1 MRAGGHPGLHDSGI
15 LGTALRAFATFFA
28 TIGPVE
34 AAVLFASFCPRFSR
48 AERIAISLKAIG
60 IATGIVL
67 FFALCGT
74 TILAALGVTF
84 SALQAAGGVILA
96 IIAIDM
102 IFEAKIGGSTISQPE
117 SAEAQAKDDD
127 IAVFPLATP
136 ILAGPGAMSGAML
149 LMANTKGDLAGQ
161 AAVIAALFTVMVF
174 TFLLLVV
181 AQELR
186 EWIGVTAQR
195 VVMRVFGILLA
206 AIAVQSVFNGIAGS
220 GLFVQR

>member
-1 MRAGGHPGLHDSGI
+1 M

-34 AAVLFASFCPRFSR
+34 AAVLFATFCPRFRR
-48 AERIAISLKAIG
+48 AERIAISLKAVG
-60 IATGIVL
+60 IATGIIL
-67 FFALCGT
+67 FFALFGT
-74 TILAALGVTF
+74 AILATLGVTF
-84 SALQAAGGVILA
+84 PALQAAGGIILA

-102 IFEAKIGGSTISQPE
+102 IFEARIGGSTISQPE
-117 SAEAQAKDDD
+117 SAEARAKNDD

-149 LMANTKGDLAGQ
+149 LMANTKGDFTGQ
-161 AAVIAALFTVMVF
+161 AAVIAALLTVMAF
-174 TFLLLVV
+174 TLLLMLA

-206 AIAVQSVFNGIAGS
+206 AIAMQSVFNGIAGS
-220 GLFVQR
+220 GIFAQSR

>member
-1 MRAGGHPGLHDSGI
+1 METI

-34 AAVLFASFCPRFSR
+34 AAVLFATFCPRFSR
-48 AERIAISLKAIG
+48 AERLTVSLKATG
-60 IATGIVL
+60 IATAIIL
-67 FFALCGT
+67 FFALFGT
-74 TILAALGVTF
+74 AILSALGVTF
-84 SALQAAGGVILA
+84 PALQAAGGFILA
-96 IIAIDM
+96 FIALDM
-102 IFEAKIGGSTISQPE
+102 IFEAQIGGSTISQPE
-117 SAEAQAKDDD
+117 SAEAHSKDDD

-149 LMANTKGDLAGQ
+149 LMANTKGNFGDQLA
-161 AAVIAALFTVMVF
+161 VVAALLTVMAL
-174 TFLLLVV
+174 TLLLLLV

-195 VVMRVFGILLA
+195 VIMRVLGILLA

-220 GLFVQR
+220 GIFTRAL

>member
-1 MRAGGHPGLHDSGI
+1 MLK
-15 LGTALRAFATFFA
+15 TALPAFATFFA

-48 AERIAISLKAIG
+48 AERIAISLKATV
-60 IATGIVL
+60 IATGIIL
-67 FFALCGT
+67 FFALFGT
-74 TILAALGVTF
+74 AILSALGVTF
-84 SALQAAGGVILA
+84 PALQVAGGITLGV
-96 IIAIDM
+96 IAIDM
-102 IFEAKIGGSTISQPE
+102 IFEAKIGGSTISRPE
-117 SAEAQAKDDD
+117 SAEARAKAED

-149 LMANTKGDLAGQ
+149 LMANAKGNVSEQ
-161 AAVIAALFTVMVF
+161 AAVIGALFTVMAV
-174 TFLLLVV
+174 TLLLMLA

-195 VVMRVFGILLA
+195 VIMRVFGILLA

-220 GLFVQR
+220 GLFTRPA

>member
-1 MRAGGHPGLHDSGI
+1 M
-15 LGTALRAFATFFA
+15 LGNALPAFATFFA

-48 AERIAISLKAIG
+48 AERIAVSLKAVG
-60 IATGIVL
+60 IATGIIL
-67 FFALCGT
+67 FFALFGT
-74 TILAALGVTF
+74 AILQALGVTF
-84 SALQAAGGVILA
+84 PALQAAGGIILA
-96 IIAIDM
+96 IIALDM

-117 SAEAQAKDDD
+117 NAEAQAKDDD

-149 LMANTKGDLAGQ
+149 LMANAKGNLADQ
-161 AAVIAALFTVMVF
+161 VSVIAALFTVMGF
-174 TFLLLVV
+174 TLILMLA
-181 AQELR
+181 AQEIR

-195 VVMRVFGILLA
+195 VIMRVFGILLA

-220 GLFVQR
+220 GIFMRQL

>member
-1 MRAGGHPGLHDSGI
+1 M

-34 AAVLFASFCPRFSR
+34 AAVLFATFCPRFSR

-60 IATGIVL
+60 IATGIIQ
-67 FFALCGT
+67 FFALFGT
-74 TILAALGVTF
+74 AILSALGVTF
-84 SALQAAGGVILA
+84 PALQAAGGIILGF
-96 IIAIDM
+96 ISLDM
-102 IFEAKIGGSTISQPE
+102 IFEARLGGSTISQPE
-117 SAEAQAKDDD
+117 SAEARAKNDD

-149 LMANTKGDLAGQ
+149 LMANAKGNLGDQ
-161 AAVIAALFTVMVF
+161 VSVIAALLTVMVF
-174 TFLLLVV
+174 TLILFLA

-195 VVMRVFGILLA
+195 VIMRVFGILLS
-206 AIAVQSVFNGIAGS
+206 AIAVQSLFNGIAGS
-220 GLFVQR
+220 GVFIRTL

>member
-1 MRAGGHPGLHDSGI
+1 M

-34 AAVLFASFCPRFSR
+34 AAVLFATFCPRFSR
-48 AERIAISLKAIG
+48 AERVAISFKAVG
-60 IATGIVL
+60 IATGIIL
-67 FFALCGT
+67 FFALFGT
-74 TILAALGVTF
+74 AILAALGVTF
-84 SALQAAGGVILA
+84 PALQAAGGIILA

-102 IFEAKIGGSTISQPE
+102 IFEARIGGSTISQPE

-149 LMANTKGDLAGQ
+149 LMANAKGDVTGQ
-161 AAVIAALFTVMVF
+161 AAVLAALLTVMAF
-174 TFLLLVV
+174 TLLLMLA

-220 GLFVQR
+220 GIFAQSH